1 MGIKTAYM
9 PYPGMNQKPQLWKDS
24 VLGAIS
30 FCEPLLGSSSSVT
43 NSAEATK
50 IPVVE
55 LYAPILAG
63 ADISTEV
70 WLSNLAL
77 SSRKPLKNG
86 VQEAIQYRFNDEL
99 LFGVISLPELGSLQN
114 TTESAYRQIFALMQ
128 DLDYPYIYRFWN
140 YMADIN
146 GVSHDINQGVG
157 DGLERYRQFNMGRKD
172 AFLAFDSD
180 IENQL
185 PAACALGLADGPLV
199 ISFLL
204 GRKAPIAIQNPR
216 QINAHEY
223 PTEYGPRT
231 PSFSRATLLHTD
243 QNKIL
248 FISGTASIVGH
259 VTLHPEDVIA
269 QTRETLVNLEAV
281 IAEANRTLGEQTFN
295 LHHIYFRVYVRYA
308 EDLSLVQDEMVRYI
322 GGPIKA
328 VFIQADICRQEL
340 LLEIE
345 ATAGNLL
352 ENISTL

>member
-1 MGIKTAYM
+1 M
-9 PYPGMNQKPQLWKDS
+9 PYSGINQKSQLWKDS
-24 VLGAIS
+24 ALGAIS
-30 FCEPLLGSSSSVT
+30 FYAPLLGNNGAEVT
-43 NSAEATK
+43 ETPEVE
-50 IPVVE
+50 IPIIV
-55 LYAPILAG
+55 LHAPILAG
-63 ADISTEV
+63 ADIATEV
-70 WLSNLAL
+70 WAL
-77 SSRKPLKNG
+77 SSNKPLKNG
-86 VQEAIQYRFNDEL
+86 TQGAIKYRFNDEL

-128 DLDYPYIYRFWN
+128 DLDYPHIYRFWN

-146 GVSHDINQGVG
+146 GISHEVNG
-157 DGLERYRQFNMGRKD
+157 GLERYRQFNMGRKE

-185 PAACALGLADGPLV
+185 PAACALGLVDGPLV

-204 GRKAPIAIQNPR
+204 GRKAPISIQNPR
-216 QINAHEY
+216 QVNAHEY

-231 PSFSRATLLHTD
+231 PSFSRATLLHTN

-259 VTLHPEDVIA
+259 VTLHPQDVVA

-295 LHHIYFRVYVRYA
+295 LHDIYFRVYVRYA
-308 EDLSLVQDEMVRYI
+308 QDWPLVQAEMARYI
-322 GGPIKA
+322 GGSIKT